1 MAGVYRLQIAE
12 PGLGA
17 RVVVIEHEVEVGR
30 DCDGIVLDD
39 PTASRRH
46 ALLQPTDEGVVVSDL
61 GSSNGTIAGGEPLD
75 EPMVLQPGAWIQ
87 VGETRITIHQAHDGD
102 HHVVDP
108 HPAEADSEAASEGE
122 RPSAGRREL
131 GKAGAHTMRPGGP
144 VRRPPR
150 G

>member
-1 MAGVYRLQIAE
+1 VPKYRLQIAE

-46 ALLQPTDEGVVVSDL
+46 ASLQPTDEGLVVRDL
-61 GSSNGTIAGGEPLD
+61 GSSNGTVVGGEPLT
-75 EPMVLQPGAWIQ
+75 EPMVLQPGAWIE
-87 VGETRITIHQAHDGD
+87 VGETRITVHQAHASD
-102 HHVVDP
+102 HHVIGHD
-108 HPAEADSEAASEGE
+108 ADLEPEVEIE

-131 GKAGAHTMRPGGP
+131 GKAATHTMRPGGP